1 MTVTAT
7 TQMAACSAP
16 SGYVSNDGDC
26 DDTDGNVYPGAT
38 EVCNGVD
45 DNCDGNVDEGV
56 KQTFY
61 RDLDGDGHGDAGTP
75 TQACSAPS
83 GYVSNDG
90 DCNDSLPAGPTI
102 YPGAPELCDGEDND
116 CDGDIDEGV
125 LQTFYLDSDG
135 DGLLSAKR
143 VCEQ

>member
-1 MTVTAT
+1 
-7 TQMAACSAP
+7 
-16 SGYVSNDGDC
+16 VSNDGDC

-56 KQTFY
+56 LQTFY
-61 RDLDGDGHGDAGTP
+61 LDSDGDTYGDAGTS

-90 DCNDSLPAGPTI
+90 DCD
-102 YPGAPELCDGEDND
+102 
-116 CDGDIDEGV
+116 
-125 LQTFYLDSDG
+125 
-135 DGLLSAKR
+135 DGLRRWGSHNLSR
-143 VCEQ
+143 GG